1 MSDKARLNLVL
12 KILSQENLPQPLHL
26 LDYILEFE
34 MIQKDNEECQ
44 C

>member
-1 MSDKARLNLVL
+1 MSDKARLNSVL
-12 KILSQENLPQPLHL
+12 KILSHENLPQPLHL

-34 MIQKDNEECQ
+34 TIQKDNEECQ